1 MRVKQLKIAVIG
13 AGPSGLCCAKHS
25 LDYGHDVIVYEQ
37 CSRIGG
43 QWAYTD
49 HVGYDEFGIQ
59 IHSSMY
65 KSVM

>member
-1 MRVKQLKIAVIG
+1 MKIKKLKIAVIG
-13 AGPSGLCCAKHS
+13 AGPSGLCCAKHA

-37 CSRIGG
+37 TSKIGG

-49 HVGYDEFGIQ
+49 EVGHDEFDNP

-65 KSVM
+65 KSVV